1 MSSLVLTAGAVHPV
15 NSSLPSRNNRF
26 QTYQQVREEIA
37 IQVRPIVERVLN
49 ESLDGEVDS
58 LLGRGRYERVR
69 IDDPT
74 VVQATCNKC
83 GSRRR
88 AHFRRGG
95 HEERTLATLYG
106 PVQIKTPRIECQCGG
121 LAHHEYLSVKPRARL
136 WYDLKERIQE
146 LNAVAVSLRNTVEL
160 LARDI
165 DVGLRAV
172 NAAVNEAAELVK
184 AEQEVPLEEIPPVVA
199 LDGISHRQI
208 EPTGQVS
215 KDRMGRQRKEKRC
228 KRGMTLI
235 AYGIWPQ
242 SGRKEVLDYEF
253 GREEDADSCQALL
266 ERLERRGLRAERG
279 LQEVITDGGKGFLAA
294 LEMVDLG
301 AIEQQRCIFHK
312 VRDLADNLE
321 GLEELTKQARAE
333 LRAEILADGAWVY
346 QAKSK
351 SAAYRRMEKVC
362 QKWRES
368 QPKAVESLRR
378 DFEATV
384 RYYDVQARMHAAG
397 EDWSAQYLRT
407 TSALERENR
416 TLRHKRRQV
425 GVYQSETG
433 LRASTYLVKE
443 RAEHHREG
451 RQGTWIRRHT
461 EAQMPA

>member
-1 MSSLVLTAGAVHPV
+1 VSSLFLPTGAVQAAAG
-15 NSSLPSRNNRF
+15 SLPAKHSRF

-37 IQVRPIVERVLN
+37 VQVRPIVEKVLS

-58 LLGRGRYERVR
+58 LLGRGRYQRMS
-69 IDDPT
+69 IDDQT

-83 GSRRR
+83 GSQRR

-106 PVQIKTPRIECQCGG
+106 PVQIKTPRIECRCGG
-121 LAHHEYLSVKPRARL
+121 LAHREYLSVKPRARL

-172 NAAVNEAAELVK
+172 NAVVNEAAELANV
-184 AEQEVPLEEIPPVVA
+184 EQESPLEEVPPVVA
-199 LDGISHRQI
+199 LDGISHRQM
-208 EPTGQVS
+208 ELTGQVK

-228 KRGMTLI
+228 RRGMTLI

-242 SGRKEVLDYEF
+242 SGRKEILDYEF
-253 GREEDADSCQALL
+253 GPEEDAESCQALL

-312 VRDLADNLE
+312 IRNLAENLQ
-321 GLEELTKQARAE
+321 GLEELTRQARGE
-333 LRAEILADGAWVY
+333 LRAEILSDGAWIY
-346 QAKSK
+346 RAKSK
-351 SAAYRRMEKVC
+351 SAAYGRMEKVC
-362 QKWRES
+362 QKWKEG

-378 DFEATV
+378 DFEATL
-384 RYYDVQARMHAAG
+384 RYYDVQARMRAAG
-397 EDWSAQYLRT
+397 QEWPVQYLRT

-425 GVYQSETG
+425 GVYQSEAG
-433 LRASTYLVKE
+433 LQASTYLVKE
-443 RAEHHREG
+443 RAEHHRERRPG
-451 RQGTWIRRHT
+451 SWIRRHT
-461 EAQMPA
+461 EAQMLA